1 MFCVTANKS
10 KGRQLT
16 FTQKYIR
23 AVHKYSYV
31 GFFFGRGG
39 GGEGWPVK
47 FASRSYEQVIFT
59 VTMIVDWWTTQNK
72 YLALDFLQ
80 AQS

>member
-23 AVHKYSYV
+23 ALHKYSYI
-31 GFFFGRGG
+31 GFLGG
-39 GGEGWPVK
+39 
-47 FASRSYEQVIFT
+47 
-59 VTMIVDWWTTQNK
+59 
-72 YLALDFLQ
+72 
-80 AQS
+80 